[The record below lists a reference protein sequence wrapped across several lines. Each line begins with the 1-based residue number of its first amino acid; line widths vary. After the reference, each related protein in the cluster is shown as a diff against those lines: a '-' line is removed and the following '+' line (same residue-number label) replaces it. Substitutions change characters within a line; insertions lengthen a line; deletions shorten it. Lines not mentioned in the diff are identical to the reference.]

1 MKAAMIML
9 NPFGNDDDDFEVDYL
24 IDRHQIFTGVV
35 LDDCFD
41 VAPTPHDIEYTPLPQ
56 TKTIQ
61 QNKNYPLVG
70 SAANLKVNR
79 FEEATNV
86 V

>member
-24 IDRHQIFTGVV
+24 IDRHQIYTSVV

-41 VAPTPHDIEYTPLPQ
+41 VAPTPQDIEYTPFA
-56 TKTIQ
+56 I
-61 QNKNYPLVG
+61 
-70 SAANLKVNR
+70 
-79 FEEATNV
+79 
-86 V
+86 